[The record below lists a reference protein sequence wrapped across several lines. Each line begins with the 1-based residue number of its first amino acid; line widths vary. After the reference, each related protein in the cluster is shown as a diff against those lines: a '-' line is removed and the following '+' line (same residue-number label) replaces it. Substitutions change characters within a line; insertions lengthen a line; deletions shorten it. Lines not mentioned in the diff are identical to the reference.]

1 MSEFKIGDEIIKKF
15 GIFMTGQI
23 IDKDDNTNYIIF
35 PGAGNML
42 IDYNDNEIEKYQGN
56 CKGTYH
62 SMIQN
67 EKKYWDTIR
76 KEDVE
81 KFPITLNDEFSTS
94 QYILKSPTLLNGLV
108 INNRFYFEFTKYNYP
123 IYLDHFVDNNDLVW
137 VKIFFSENRI
147 VGWIQSYKIK
157 FVNRIFSDLI
167 YSK

>member
-1 MSEFKIGDEIIKKF
+1 MSKFKIKDEIIKKF
-15 GIFMTGQI
+15 GIYMTGQI
-23 IDKDDNTNYIIF
+23 VDQDDNTNYIIF

-56 CKGTYH
+56 CKGTYYI
-62 SMIQN
+62 MIQN
-67 EKKYWDTIR
+67 EKKYWNSIT

-81 KFPITLNDEFSTS
+81 NFKIRLKDEFSTS

-108 INNRFYFEFTKYNYP
+108 INNGCWFEFTKYNYP
-123 IYLDHFVDNNDLVW
+123 TYLDHYIDNNSVVW

-147 VGWIQSYKIK
+147 VGWIQSYKIN
-157 FVNRIFSDLI
+157 FVNRIFNDLI

>member
-23 IDKDDNTNYIIF
+23 VDQDDNTNYIIF
-35 PGAGNML
+35 PGAGNIL
-42 IDYNDNEIEKYQGN
+42 IDYNNTEIEKYQGN
-56 CKGTYH
+56 CKGTYY

-67 EKKYWDTIR
+67 EKKYWNNIR

-81 KFPITLNDEFSTS
+81 KFPLRLKDDFSSS

-108 INNRFYFEFTKYNYP
+108 INNGFCFEFTKYNYP
-123 IYLDHFVDNNDLVW
+123 IYLNHYIDKNDIVW

-157 FVNRIFSDLI
+157 FVNRIFNDLI